1 MPEEPDK
8 PTEFDPSQKPYAT
21 LGELSLEEQKEILSR
36 SWLAWGTNGPTE
48 FKPAQEKKECEY
60 TPPGV
65 SYSESHLAWY
75 FRIRVGHSIQT
86 IHIPKDDPRWEIT
99 EIV

>member
-8 PTEFDPSQKPYAT
+8 PTEFKPV
-21 LGELSLEEQKEILSR
+21 
-36 SWLAWGTNGPTE
+36 
-48 FKPAQEKKECEY
+48 QEKQECEF
-60 TPPGV
+60 TPEGV

-86 IHIPKDDPRWEIT
+86 IRIPKDDPRWEIT
-99 EIV
+99 EIA

>member
-8 PTEFDPSQKPYAT
+8 PAEV
-21 LGELSLEEQKEILSR
+21 
-36 SWLAWGTNGPTE
+36 
-48 FKPAQEKKECEY
+48 KPAQEKKECDF
-60 TPPGV
+60 TPEGV

-75 FRIRVGHSIQT
+75 FRIRVNHVIQT
-86 IHIPKDDPRWEIT
+86 ICIYKADPRWVCK